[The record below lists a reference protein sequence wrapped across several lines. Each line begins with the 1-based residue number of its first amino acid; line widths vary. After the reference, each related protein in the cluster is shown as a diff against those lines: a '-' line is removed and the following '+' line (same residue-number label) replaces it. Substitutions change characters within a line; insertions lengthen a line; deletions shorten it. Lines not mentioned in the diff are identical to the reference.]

1 MFQLNIWDY
10 ITTNWSSI
18 SAELLN
24 HLKIIGLSLPFS
36 IGIGVPIGVFI
47 SRNQKLANIIIYI
60 ASVLMTIPS
69 LALFGIMVV
78 ALAPLN
84 AGLGITPAV
93 IALTIY
99 SFLPI
104 IRNTVVAARSLDPNT
119 IESAKGMGMTDTQ
132 ILLKIR
138 LPLSI
143 PIIMSGVRNAV
154 VMGVGVAT
162 LGYFVAAGGL
172 GYFIF
177 AGLTRSRYEMVITG
191 VLAVSI
197 LGILSNYGLMLFEDL
212 ITPKGLKIKE

>member
-1 MFQLNIWDY
+1 MNIWDY
-10 ITTNWSSI
+10 IITNWSSV
-18 SAELLN
+18 SDELIN

-36 IGIGVPIGVFI
+36 IGIGVPVGIFI
-47 SRNQKLANIIIYI
+47 SKHKKLANIIIYI

-78 ALAPLN
+78 LLAPLK

-93 IALTIY
+93 VALTIY

-104 IRNTVVAARSLDPNT
+104 IRNTVVAARSLDPKT
-119 IESAKGMGMTDTQ
+119 IESARGMGMTDSQ

-138 LPLSI
+138 IPLSI

-154 VMGVGVAT
+154 VMGVGIAT

-191 VLAVSI
+191 VIAVSI
-197 LGILSNYGLMLFEDL
+197 LGIVSNYGLMLFEDL

>member
-1 MFQLNIWDY
+1 MNIWDY

>member
-1 MFQLNIWDY
+1 MNIWDY

-78 ALAPLN
+78 ALAPFN

>member
-1 MFQLNIWDY
+1 MNIWDY

-78 ALAPLN
+78 ALAPFN

-197 LGILSNYGLMLFEDL
+197 LGILSNYGLMLCEDL

>member
-1 MFQLNIWDY
+1 LNIWDY

-78 ALAPLN
+78 ALAPFN

>member
-1 MFQLNIWDY
+1 MFLLDIWDY
-10 ITTNWSSI
+10 ITTNWSSV

-36 IGIGVPIGVFI
+36 IGIGVPVGVFI
-47 SRNQKLANIIIYI
+47 SKYKKLANIIIYI

-84 AGLGITPAV
+84 AGLGTTPAV
-93 IALTIY
+93 VALTIY
-99 SFLPI
+99 SFLPF

-119 IESAKGMGMTDTQ
+119 IESAKGMGMTNTQ

-154 VMGVGVAT
+154 VMGVGIAT

>member
-78 ALAPLN
+78 ALAPFN

>member
-1 MFQLNIWDY
+1 MDIWNY
-10 ITTNWSSI
+10 IITNWSSVSTEI
-18 SAELLN
+18 LN

-36 IGIGVPIGVFI
+36 IGIGVPVGIFI
-47 SRNQKLANIIIYI
+47 SKHKKLANIIIYI

-84 AGLGITPAV
+84 AGLGTTPAV
-93 IALTIY
+93 VALTIY

-104 IRNTVVAARSLDPNT
+104 IRNTVVAARSLNPNT
-119 IESAKGMGMTDTQ
+119 IESARGMGMTDTQ

-154 VMGVGVAT
+154 VMGVGIAT

-177 AGLTRSRYEMVITG
+177 AGLTRSRYEMVVTG
-191 VLAVSI
+191 VLAISI

>member
-1 MFQLNIWDY
+1 LDIWNY
-10 ITTNWSSI
+10 IITNWSSVSTEI
-18 SAELLN
+18 LN

-36 IGIGVPIGVFI
+36 IGIGVPVGIFI
-47 SRNQKLANIIIYI
+47 SKHKKLANIIIYI

-84 AGLGITPAV
+84 AGLGTTPAV
-93 IALTIY
+93 VALTIY

-104 IRNTVVAARSLDPNT
+104 IRNTVVAARSLNPNT
-119 IESAKGMGMTDTQ
+119 IESARGMGMTDTQ

-154 VMGVGVAT
+154 VMGVGIAT

-177 AGLTRSRYEMVITG
+177 AGLTRSRYEMVVTG
-191 VLAVSI
+191 VLAISI

>member
-1 MFQLNIWDY
+1 MFLLDIWDY
-10 ITTNWSSI
+10 ITTNWSSV

-36 IGIGVPIGVFI
+36 IGIGVPVGVFI
-47 SRNQKLANIIIYI
+47 SKYKKLANIIIYI

-84 AGLGITPAV
+84 AGLGTTPAV
-93 IALTIY
+93 VALTIY

-119 IESAKGMGMTDTQ
+119 IESAKGMGMTNTQ

-154 VMGVGVAT
+154 VMGVGIAT